1 VPLPIP
7 PGPWQA
13 ARMVGER
20 RRHSWQWWEL
30 FTKCEVHGQT
40 TVRARA
46 TDQDG
51 NTQPEQPE
59 WNRLGYGGNA
69 IQTISIVVK

>member
-1 VPLPIP
+1 VADVG
-7 PGPWQA
+7 GPSDWLAVNLGRWAWA
-13 ARMVGER
+13 ALVDQNNDLRGEVR
-20 RRHSWQWWEL
+20 
-30 FTKCEVHGQT
+30 GQT

-46 TDQDG
+46 TDQAG

-69 IQTISIVVK
+69 IQAISIVVK